1 MALLGRGVLAIW
13 NGIAAGYEGE
23 FLEWHVK
30 EHIPER
36 VGVTGFLR
44 GRRYFSVDGTPAYF
58 NFYETETYQVLSSEP
73 YLARLNDPTP
83 WTRKVVSNFKDT
95 SRTICDVAHSAGR
108 GVAAW
113 IETIQL
119 QTSID
124 AAEFT
129 RRMTGQLLPQ
139 IATSRGVAGVHLLR
153 GVPEANKKDTAEK
166 AMRGVRDKEAD
177 WILLIEAVTA
187 QSARDLRSGVAG
199 DTSLAQHGAA
209 GKPLRG
215 LYQLDFAL
223 SRAELDAQTVA

>member
-1 MALLGRGVLAIW
+1 MALLGTGVLAIW
-13 NGIAAGYEGE
+13 NNIVPGWESE

-36 VGVTGFLR
+36 IGVKGFLR
-44 GRRYFSVDGTPAYF
+44 GRRYISVDGTPAYF

-95 SRTICDVAHSAGR
+95 SRTICDVVHSTGR
-108 GVAAW
+108 GIAAW

-119 QTSID
+119 QTALD
-124 AAEFT
+124 AAEFS

-139 IATSRGVAGVHLLR
+139 ITTKPGITSAHLLR
-153 GVPEANKKDTAEK
+153 GVPEANKKDTAEN

-177 WILLIEAVTA
+177 WILLIETITSTA
-187 QSARDLRSGVAG
+187 ARDLRADLSSNA
-199 DTSLAQHGAA
+199 SLAQHGAA
-209 GKPLRG
+209 SKPARG
-215 LYQLDFAL
+215 LYQLDFSLA
-223 SRAELDAQTVA
+223 RAELEAQTVA